1 MFFKGHVLFPGCQ
14 EHHRVEELSLVY
26 KDILLGD
33 EDAGLAKTESLERKG
48 MVFAISL

>member
-1 MFFKGHVLFPGCQ
+1 MLFKGHVLFPVWQ

-26 KDILLGD
+26 KDILFGD
-33 EDAGLAKTESLERKG
+33 EDARLAKRESLDRKG